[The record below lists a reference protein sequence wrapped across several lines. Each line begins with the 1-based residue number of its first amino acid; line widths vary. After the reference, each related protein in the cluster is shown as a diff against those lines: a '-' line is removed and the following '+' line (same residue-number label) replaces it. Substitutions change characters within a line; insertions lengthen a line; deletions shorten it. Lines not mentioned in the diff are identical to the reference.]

1 MEKLFKRKDG
11 LVVLLLSENLVQL
24 GSALV
29 SAMYFQRDLA

>member
-24 GSALV
+24 GYVLA
-29 SAMYFQRDLA
+29 SAMYFQRDLE